1 MIDSKNIERETMR
14 NINYALK
21 RLIKRNLKTKKQTTI
36 SEQILLIKCDGNM
49 LTKKKRLKN
58 RQWNFQKVKTKS
70 MKIMGTEDAVT
81 EAKKKKKK

>member
-49 LTKKKRLKN
+49 LTKKK
-58 RQWNFQKVKTKS
+58 
-70 MKIMGTEDAVT
+70 D
-81 EAKKKKKK
+81 